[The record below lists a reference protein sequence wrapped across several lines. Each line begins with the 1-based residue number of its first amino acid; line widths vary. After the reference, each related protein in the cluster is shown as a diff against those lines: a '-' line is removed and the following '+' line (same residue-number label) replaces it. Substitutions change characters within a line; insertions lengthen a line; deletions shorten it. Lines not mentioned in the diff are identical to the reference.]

1 MPVRGATSPG
11 PEQRLHATPSREKN
25 DTLHA
30 SHAVRATLGS
40 APALHRVQVLEP
52 SVVAT
57 MPTPTALHGK
67 HDVPF
72 DENVPTG
79 QRSHVVPDAA
89 GRHPTLHGSHD
100 GIPRRGATSDASHRT
115 HHVPLLLYSPSP
127 HSVHAV

>member
-1 MPVRGATSPG
+1 LRDT
-11 PEQRLHATPSREKN
+11 N
-25 DTLHA
+25 DTPHG
-30 SHAVRATLGS
+30 SHAVRDVVADVPGGQG
-40 APALHRVQVLEP
+40 LHVPEP

-115 HHVPLLLYSPSP
+115 HRVPLLLYSPSP